1 MRDIPGIR
9 ARRGRGRPTAVG
21 ACAALVLTAG
31 VVTVVRGTDPA
42 AAATVLHDVR
52 AAQVV
57 AAGRA
62 VPARDG
68 MVVPRGASVQT
79 GPAGAARL
87 VTQGR
92 SVYVGAGTSL
102 SVLDGVRERL
112 DRGQL
117 MIDSRRGP
125 RLLVGTDAGDVR
137 TPAGALTRV
146 ERAAALRVGVFDGAA
161 EVTPVGRSRAGVRV
175 EVHYQVQVP
184 YGGLPQPTTAL
195 ALRDDAWEQ
204 QLAADLVE
212 ADRYL
217 NALGDTLDGSDG
229 AAAHRLAGGVP
240 HRTPTDR
247 SGARRAGARGRPR
260 PDRAAAAPCRSAWQ
274 RSAPPGARTGRG
286 VWWPPSWTHR
296 RPVSVRCWTGC
307 AAPPRLRSRL
317 HRTVR
322 RGPPRLSATS
332 WASPAPGLR
341 APPLRAP
348 RPRPPRPRPPR
359 PCRLA
364 GQPPPRTRARL
375 LARRRPAPG
384 LRPQAVPPG
393 PRPPRAA
400 RPTAPLLRAVRHL
413 HRRPASSRPWW
424 TPCSG
429 WSPARWRS
437 PGPRA
442 RGQPVSPPRPRLRLR
457 LHRSWSGSRSG
468 TDRSTRRA
476 RLPLGRAGVSSRR
489 GRAPPADWPA
499 GRAAR

>member
-1 MRDIPGIR
+1 MLIGGPP
-9 ARRGRGRPTAVG
+9 RGKRHHPPR
-21 ACAALVLTAG
+21 VLTAG

-42 AAATVLHDVR
+42 AAATVLHGVR

-57 AAGRA
+57 VAGRA

-102 SVLDGVRERL
+102 SVLDGVRQRL

-146 ERAAALRVGVFDGAA
+146 ERAAVLRVGVFDDAA

-175 EVHYQVQVP
+175 AVHYQVQVP

-229 AAAHRLAGGVP
+229 VAVLTALPAVYRTGPPPTGPVRGEQALAVALAQTARRGGRSVQARLAAV
-240 HRTPTDR
+240 
-247 SGARRAGARGRPR
+247 SAARGSNGSWGVVAAIVDAPATGVGALL
-260 PDRAAAAPCRSAWQ
+260 DR
-274 RSAPPGARTGRG
+274 
-286 VWWPPSWTHR
+286 
-296 RPVSVRCWTGC
+296 
-307 AAPPRLRSRL
+307 L
-317 HRTVR
+317 
-322 RGPPRLSATS
+322 
-332 WASPAPGLR
+332 
-341 APPLRAP
+341 
-348 RPRPPRPRPPR
+348 
-359 PCRLA
+359 
-364 GQPPPRTRARL
+364 
-375 LARRRPAPG
+375 
-384 LRPQAVPPG
+384 
-393 PRPPRAA
+393 
-400 RPTAPLLRAVRHL
+400 
-413 HRRPASSRPWW
+413 RRPASAAPPAAPDGTAAAAQALGNVLGKPGARAPGASAPGAPAPAPPALPPGGAAAATGAGTTAGSASTRTGAATSGGSPRPA
-424 TPCSG
+424 PAPSG
-429 WSPARWRS
+429 SAHGAPAPSSPAPAPPPGVVQTVVDTVLGLVPS
-437 PGPRA
+437 PLA
-442 RGQPVSPPRPRLRLR
+442 QP
-457 LHRSWSGSRSG
+457 G
-468 TDRSTRRA
+468 TTRTRTA
-476 RLPLGRAGVSSRR
+476 SQPAPTPTPTPTPLVMVGLPLGH
-489 GRAPPADWPA
+489 
-499 GRAAR
+499 

>member
-1 MRDIPGIR
+1 MRDMPGIS

-21 ACAALVLTAG
+21 VCAALVLTAG

-42 AAATVLHDVR
+42 AAATVLHGVR
-52 AAQVV
+52 AARVV

-92 SVYVGAGTSL
+92 SVYVGAGTLL

-146 ERAAALRVGVFDGAA
+146 ERAAALRVGVFNGAA

-175 EVHYQVQVP
+175 AVHYQVQVP

-229 AAAHRLAGGVP
+229 AAVLTASPAVYRTGPPPTGPVRGEQALAVALAQTARRGGPSVQARLAAVSAARGSNGSWGVVAAIVDAP
-240 HRTPTDR
+240 ATGVGALLDR
-247 SGARRAGARGRPR
+247 LRRPASAAAGTAAAAQALGNVLGKPGARAPGASAPGAPA
-260 PDRAAAAPCRSAWQ
+260 PPALPPGRAAAATGAGTTAGSA
-274 RSAPPGARTGRG
+274 STRTGAATSGGSPR
-286 VWWPPSWTHR
+286 PAPAPSGSAH
-296 RPVSVRCWTGC
+296 
-307 AAPPRLRSRL
+307 AAPAPS
-317 HRTVR
+317 
-322 RGPPRLSATS
+322 
-332 WASPAPGLR
+332 SPAP
-341 APPLRAP
+341 APPPGVVQTVVDTVLGLVP
-348 RPRPPRPRPPR
+348 SP
-359 PCRLA
+359 LA
-364 GQPPPRTRARL
+364 QPGTTRTRTASQ
-375 LARRRPAPG
+375 PAPT
-384 LRPQAVPPG
+384 
-393 PRPPRAA
+393 
-400 RPTAPLLRAVRHL
+400 PTPTPLVMV
-413 HRRPASSRPWW
+413 
-424 TPCSG
+424 G
-429 WSPARWRS
+429 
-437 PGPRA
+437 
-442 RGQPVSPPRPRLRLR
+442 
-457 LHRSWSGSRSG
+457 
-468 TDRSTRRA
+468 
-476 RLPLGRAGVSSRR
+476 LPLGH
-489 GRAPPADWPA
+489 
-499 GRAAR
+499 

>member
-1 MRDIPGIR
+1 MRDMPGIS

-21 ACAALVLTAG
+21 VCAALVLTAG
-31 VVTVVRGTDPA
+31 VVTVIRGTDPA
-42 AAATVLHDVR
+42 AAATVLHNVR
-52 AAQVV
+52 AARVV

-102 SVLDGVRERL
+102 GVLDGVRERL

-161 EVTPVGRSRAGVRV
+161 EVTPAGRSRAGVRV
-175 EVHYQVQVP
+175 AVHYQVQVP

-229 AAAHRLAGGVP
+229 AAVLTASPAVYRTGPPPTGPVRGEQALAVALAQTARRGGPSVQARLAAV
-240 HRTPTDR
+240 
-247 SGARRAGARGRPR
+247 SAARGSNGSWGVVAAIVDAPATGVGALLDRLRRRGSAAAPAA
-260 PDRAAAAPCRSAWQ
+260 PDGTAAAAQALGNVLGK
-274 RSAPPGARTGRG
+274 PGARAPGASAPG
-286 VWWPPSWTHR
+286 
-296 RPVSVRCWTGC
+296 
-307 AAPPRLRSRL
+307 APPPRALPPGGAAAATGAGTAAGSAPT
-317 HRTVR
+317 RT
-322 RGPPRLSATS
+322 GAATS
-332 WASPAPGLR
+332 GGSPRPAPAPSGSAQGAPAPSSPAP
-341 APPLRAP
+341 APPPGVVQTGVDTVLGLVPSPLAQP
-348 RPRPPRPRPPR
+348 GTTRPRT
-359 PCRLA
+359 A
-364 GQPPPRTRARL
+364 GQP
-375 LARRRPAPG
+375 APT
-384 LRPQAVPPG
+384 
-393 PRPPRAA
+393 
-400 RPTAPLLRAVRHL
+400 PTGTPLVVV
-413 HRRPASSRPWW
+413 
-424 TPCSG
+424 G
-429 WSPARWRS
+429 
-437 PGPRA
+437 
-442 RGQPVSPPRPRLRLR
+442 
-457 LHRSWSGSRSG
+457 
-468 TDRSTRRA
+468 
-476 RLPLGRAGVSSRR
+476 LPLGH
-489 GRAPPADWPA
+489 
-499 GRAAR
+499 

>member
-1 MRDIPGIR
+1 MRDMPGIS

-21 ACAALVLTAG
+21 VCAALVLTAG

-146 ERAAALRVGVFDGAA
+146 ERAAVLRVGVFDGAA

-229 AAAHRLAGGVP
+229 AAVLTASPAVYRTGPPPTGPVRGEQALAVALAQTARRGGPSVQARLAAV
-240 HRTPTDR
+240 
-247 SGARRAGARGRPR
+247 SAARGSNGSWGVVAAIVDAPATGVGALLDRLRRPAS
-260 PDRAAAAPCRSAWQ
+260 AAVPAAPDGTA
-274 RSAPPGARTGRG
+274 
-286 VWWPPSWTHR
+286 
-296 RPVSVRCWTGC
+296 
-307 AAPPRLRSRL
+307 
-317 HRTVR
+317 
-322 RGPPRLSATS
+322 GPPRLSATS

-341 APPLRAP
+341 APPLRA
-348 RPRPPRPRPPR
+348 PRPRPPR

-384 LRPQAVPPG
+384 LQPQAVPPG

-457 LHRSWSGSRSG
+457 WSWSGSRSG

>member
-1 MRDIPGIR
+1 MRDMPGIS

-229 AAAHRLAGGVP
+229 AAVL
-240 HRTPTDR
+240 T
-247 SGARRAGARGRPR
+247 
-260 PDRAAAAPCRSAWQ
+260 
-274 RSAPPGARTGRG
+274 
-286 VWWPPSWTHR
+286 
-296 RPVSVRCWTGC
+296 
-307 AAPPRLRSRL
+307 
-317 HRTVR
+317 
-322 RGPPRLSATS
+322 
-332 WASPAPGLR
+332 ASPAVYRTG
-341 APPLRAP
+341 PPPTGPVRGEQALAVALAQTARRGGP
-348 RPRPPRPRPPR
+348 SVQV
-359 PCRLA
+359 RLA
-364 GQPPPRTRARL
+364 
-375 LARRRPAPG
+375 
-384 LRPQAVPPG
+384 AVS
-393 PRPPRAA
+393 AA
-400 RPTAPLLRAVRHL
+400 RGSNGSWGVVAAIVDAPATGVGALLDRL
-413 HRRPASSRPWW
+413 RRPASAAV
-424 TPCSG
+424 
-429 WSPARWRS
+429 PAAPDGTAGAAQALGNVLGKPGARAPGAS
-437 PGPRA
+437 APSAPGPAPPAPPALPPGGAAAATDAGTSAGSASTRTGA
-442 RGQPVSPPRPRLRLR
+442 ATSGGPPRPAPAP
-457 LHRSWSGSRSG
+457 SGSAHGAPAPSSPAPAPPPGVVQTVVDTVLGLVPSPLAQPG
-468 TDRSTRRA
+468 TTRTRTA
-476 RLPLGRAGVSSRR
+476 SQPAPTPTPTPPVMVGLPLGH
-489 GRAPPADWPA
+489 
-499 GRAAR
+499 